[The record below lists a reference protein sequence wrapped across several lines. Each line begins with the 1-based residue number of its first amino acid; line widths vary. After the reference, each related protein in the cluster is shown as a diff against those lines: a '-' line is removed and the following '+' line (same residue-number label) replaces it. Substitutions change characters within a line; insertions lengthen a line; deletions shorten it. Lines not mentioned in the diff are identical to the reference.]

1 MLKRHRCVGLLAMS
15 LFAGLAAAQADQ
27 PAKDEPALKGP
38 AVKDNSLPGQKRTFG
53 EGGKERKAGD
63 RPIPLPVIMKA
74 LDSIR
79 GEQAGENRL
88 TPDQDARLKA
98 GFEEFQAS
106 TRAYLEK
113 NREEIASLRSQLS
126 AEDRA
131 KFDQAFG
138 GQGRALQA
146 KKTGFK
152 GKAPKNGEKSPD
164 KSPEKAPGDEMMNP
178 GETPMVDAE
187 ASAKARARLMEI
199 YAGRPKPE
207 DAQAKAWAVLT
218 EAQRKVVQE
227 EVAKAQK
234 ESAKKPGKPAGGA
247 PVGDLKN
254 KTADEIMNDPRLPEK
269 LRERLKNMTPEQ
281 REDAIKRLK
290 ERGVEGLRERRANG
304 GGADKP
310 APKPSDVD
318 VPAQPK

>member
-1 MLKRHRCVGLLAMS
+1 MRTRHRLVGLLAMS
-15 LFAGLAAAQADQ
+15 LFAGLAMAQA
-27 PAKDEPALKGP
+27 PVKDEPALKGP
-38 AVKDNSLPGQKRTFG
+38 PVKDNSLPGQKRTFG

-63 RPIPLPVIMKA
+63 RPTPLPVIMKA
-74 LDSIR
+74 LEALR

-88 TPDQDARLKA
+88 TAEQDAKLKA
-98 GFEEFQAS
+98 GFEEFQKS
-106 TRAYLEK
+106 TREYLEK
-113 NREEIASLRSQLS
+113 NQEEIATLRSRLS

-146 KKTGFK
+146 SKKGFK
-152 GKAPKNGEKSPD
+152 GKAPKNGEKGPD
-164 KSPEKAPGDEMMNP
+164 KSPGAAPADEMMNP
-178 GETPMVDAE
+178 GESPKPDAE

-207 DAQAKAWAVLT
+207 DAQAKAWSVLS
-218 EAQRKVVQE
+218 EAQRKIVQE
-227 EVAKAQK
+227 EVAKLQK
-234 ESAKKPGKPAGGA
+234 DAGKRAARPAGGGA
-247 PVGDLKN
+247 LSDLKS
-254 KTADEIMNDPRLPEK
+254 KTAEEIMNDPRLPEK
-269 LRERLKNMTPEQ
+269 LRERQKAMTPEQ

-310 APKPSDVD
+310 APKPSDVN
-318 VPAQPK
+318 VPAEPK